1 MINCWLFSLRL
12 SVGSTFQRFRL
23 HRLLGIKLLQVA
35 IIQRERHRLPV
46 EESFKVV
53 GKSGASGD
61 VSASLVALQSQQML
75 IVALRLLQHQVE
87 EVEDGDVLVVRRR
100 ILAEYMETPAADAA
114 MHHHGML
121 ILHDELLDVLH
132 LVAWHGVELHHQLEG
147 RFQEISQL
155 SAISVHLGRD
165 GDGRAFRLQLVGEAL
180 ADLQTLSIEQREVF
194 DDRIFGDEF
203 FHRFP

>member
-35 IIQRERHRLPV
+35 IIQRERYRLPV

-75 IVALRLLQHQVE
+75 VVALRLLQHQVE
-87 EVEDGDVLVVRRR
+87 EVEDG
-100 ILAEYMETPAADAA
+100 LACAAYKKSETLKFSFSP
-114 MHHHGML
+114 
-121 ILHDELLDVLH
+121 
-132 LVAWHGVELHHQLEG
+132 
-147 RFQEISQL
+147 RS
-155 SAISVHLGRD
+155 
-165 GDGRAFRLQLVGEAL
+165 
-180 ADLQTLSIEQREVF
+180 
-194 DDRIFGDEF
+194 
-203 FHRFP
+203 